1 MQYTDRFKI
10 LMQCSKCVYFNR
22 HTIPELSE
30 CLKHGCKNE
39 LYKYMYAIDC
49 RNDETKCGA
58 NHTSFLP
65 LSAFNKGI
73 KKPLHWLLDSSR

>member
-1 MQYTDRFKI
+1 MLQCFEKFKV
-10 LMQCSKCVYFNR
+10 LVQCSKCVYFQR

-30 CLKHGCKNE
+30 CLKYGCKNE

-58 NHTSFLP
+58 NHKLFLP
-65 LSAFNKGI
+65 LSAFNKSV
-73 KKPLHWLLDSSR
+73 KPPLH